1 MFSSFQHL
9 KSPQVLMQCKPV
21 ILETVHWDSCYEDS
35 LDIYLF
41 ISCPLF
47 ILETI
52 VFFFRE
58 PKIKR
63 LPCFRNTQGG
73 RERWRGRKRERDL

>member
-1 MFSSFQHL
+1 M
-9 KSPQVLMQCKPV
+9 K
-21 ILETVHWDSCYEDS
+21 TVF
-35 LDIYLF
+35 DIYLF

-52 VFFFRE
+52 VFFFRD

-63 LPCFRNTQGG
+63 LPCFRNTRGG
-73 RERWRGRKRERDL
+73 RERWRDKERERSLKIGFKEEQVMPLQLEQK